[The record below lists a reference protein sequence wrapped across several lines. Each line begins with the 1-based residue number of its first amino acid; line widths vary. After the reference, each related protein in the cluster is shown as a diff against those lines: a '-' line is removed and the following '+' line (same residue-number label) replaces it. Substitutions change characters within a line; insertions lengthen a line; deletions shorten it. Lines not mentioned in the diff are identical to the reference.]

1 MIDKIAFLQQ
11 ALSGLQR
18 AQPIAPAK
26 PDAPADQGAAAAGDM
41 PAATGSVR
49 DAVFEQ
55 RVRQRVAR
63 LDPEDPQRRRRALRL
78 VVEAGLLKEFG
89 DSLDADPA
97 FHALVDQVVSTMHD
111 DPAMSAAI
119 DLALKDLLP

>member
-1 MIDKIAFLQQ
+1 V
-11 ALSGLQR
+11 
-18 AQPIAPAK
+18 
-26 PDAPADQGAAAAGDM
+26 

-78 VVEAGLLKEFG
+78 VVEARLLKEFG

-111 DPAMSAAI
+111 DPAMKAAI